1 MKFPAK
7 LLATTISASFSRHQP
22 ELGRP
27 ADIWQGQP
35 LTFDKSD
42 LPKKQFIYG
51 TAFYRPPNPPH
62 EQRREM
68 LQTIAKDYGFN
79 IIRIYPGWDYYN
91 PAPDRFVFDDLEE
104 VMQWCD
110 EFGIKVLMGLVT

>member
-1 MKFPAK
+1 MTFSGNFSRRQFLQTSAGIS
-7 LLATTISASFSRHQP
+7 LSWSGLRILAGPTSPSASSAP
-22 ELGRP
+22 
-27 ADIWQGQP
+27 
-35 LTFDKSD
+35 
-42 LPKKQFIYG
+42 PKKQFIYG

-62 EQRREM
+62 AQRREM

-110 EFGIKVLMGLVT
+110 EFGNQGFDGIGS